1 MALSPA
7 SAVLSK
13 RRNNAQQALER
24 SSYAAPDRY
33 DPATWFTADHAVRL
47 RAEVHGRLVEVEAGE
62 WLEEKPDRVSWQA
75 LAWSTAILFWRWM
88 HCLRLDNESSCM

>member
-1 MALSPA
+1 
-7 SAVLSK
+7 
-13 RRNNAQQALER
+13 
-24 SSYAAPDRY
+24 
-33 DPATWFTADHAVRL
+33 L